1 LRPHARI
8 RLRIDTAR
16 EWQRINHRVARQIDR
31 DGFAALNALPAIA
44 DRRRIKEW

>member
-1 LRPHARI
+1 MPRANGKGLTIGSRA
-8 RLRIDTAR
+8 
-16 EWQRINHRVARQIDR
+16 QIDR